1 MARKDWATTDA
12 LKLAQELHEQPYRFG
27 FSAILRRL
35 ECLFKDRPRLG
46 KSLGVKDDVLRL
58 SQEPSMTFAPSTLAA
73 FDPATSKHAARL
85 AVNFFGLFG
94 PNGPLP
100 HHLTEYAR
108 DRARND
114 NDPTFTRFVDI
125 FHHRML
131 SLFYR
136 AWADAQPT
144 VSYDRPDSDQF
155 SQYVG
160 ALFGIGLPSHR
171 RRDEMPDLAKLYFAG
186 HMSCQSRHPEGLQS
200 ILHAFFHIPV
210 SMEEFVGTRF
220 PLPEDAQCRLGT
232 SPETGTLGHSFV
244 IGTHIWSNQQ
254 KFRLIFGPVSYRDFQ
269 RFLPGGVSLR
279 RLIAIIKNYLGE
291 EMTWDL
297 RLVLKKEELPKWKL
311 GSTGQLG
318 WTTRLTR
325 KPIEKDIDEVLL
337 HPVAD
342 FS

>member
-1 MARKDWATTDA
+1 MARKDWTASGA
-12 LKLAQELHEQPYRFG
+12 LELARALREQPYRFG
-27 FSAILRRL
+27 FSATLRRL
-35 ECLFKDRPRLG
+35 ECLFKNKPRLG
-46 KSLGVKDDVLRL
+46 KSLGAKDDAVRL
-58 SQEPSMTFAPSTLAA
+58 SQAPAMTFAPSTLSA
-73 FDPATSKHAARL
+73 FDPENDKHAARL

-108 DRARND
+108 MRMRNYD
-114 NDPTFTRFVDI
+114 DYTFTRFVDI
-125 FHHRML
+125 FHHRLL

-144 VSYDRPDSDQF
+144 VSYDRPDSDHF
-155 SQYVG
+155 SEYVG

-171 RRDEMPDLAKLYFAG
+171 HRDEMPDLAKLYFAG
-186 HMSCQSRHPEGLQS
+186 QMSCQSRHAEGLQS
-200 ILHAFFHIPV
+200 ILHAFFRIPV

-220 PLPEDAQCRLGT
+220 PLPEDAQCRLGK
-232 SPETGTLGHSFV
+232 SQETGTLGQSFV
-244 IGTHIWSNQQ
+244 IGAHIRSNQQ
-254 KFRLIFGPVSYRDFQ
+254 KFRLIFGPISYKDFQ
-269 RFLPGGVSLR
+269 RLLPGGASLR
-279 RLIAIIKNYLGE
+279 RLIAIVKNYLGE

-311 GSTGQLG
+311 GNTGQLG

-325 KPIEKDIDEVLL
+325 KPIENDIDEVLL